1 MAKKHAKHVTL
12 SLRTRPVVRESSSF
26 SSLPFGC
33 SHFFL
38 NSLLGS
44 PLSWDS
50 RHFSVLLDGRYD
62 GEVHKEAM
70 KERKSSSCG
79 PSTKATNP
87 SSSSSRGET
96 EAAGVGGVFSVIVSC
111 VNERENI
118 SKCIASARATLTPTK
133 TSTRRRRTR
142 VIVVDGNSTDGTV
155 DEAKKCA
162 AHAKKND
169 VKVVVKKNE
178 ERGRAKQFNRG
189 GMESMMVSKRE
200 SARDDDEHILVF
212 LHADTTMPETYRDD
226 IFDALRKERERRERE
241 RLFPSAW
248 GVIKNGC
255 SKLARRG
262 NAKTDDAKT
271 EVLPCWGAFPIKLSG
286 ERSKWRKNVVAS
298 LANFRTRRTSI
309 PYGDQAIFVTAS
321 AFAKHKFDESKTFME
336 DYEYSLRLKK
346 AFGKPALV
354 SEKSPVTTDSR
365 RFERVG
371 FMNTTIINILCV
383 VGYHL
388 DVDVETLAKFYRNAD
403 KKDDR

>member
-1 MAKKHAKHVTL
+1 MTEDKEDHQSEGKRLK
-12 SLRTRPVVRESSSF
+12 SISVVISCLNES
-26 SSLPFGC
+26 
-33 SHFFL
+33 
-38 NSLLGS
+38 
-44 PLSWDS
+44 
-50 RHFSVLLDGRYD
+50 
-62 GEVHKEAM
+62 
-70 KERKSSSCG
+70 
-79 PSTKATNP
+79 
-87 SSSSSRGET
+87 
-96 EAAGVGGVFSVIVSC
+96 
-111 VNERENI
+111 ENI
-118 SKCIASARATLTPTK
+118 SKCIRSTLAQKGRKNWGNQHHTDGVREKERVRTK
-133 TSTRRRRTR
+133 
-142 VIVVDGNSTDGTV
+142 VVVVDGGSTDDTV
-155 DEAKKCA
+155 LRAKKVLSDMKTKSDGKDEEEVIIVECA
-162 AHAKKND
+162 
-169 VKVVVKKNE
+169 

-189 GMESMMVSKRE
+189 GRVVLRGSLEETKE
-200 SARDDDEHILVF
+200 ENILVF

-388 DVDVETLAKFYRNAD
+388 DVDAETLAKFYRNAD

>member
-1 MAKKHAKHVTL
+1 M
-12 SLRTRPVVRESSSF
+12 
-26 SSLPFGC
+26 
-33 SHFFL
+33 
-38 NSLLGS
+38 
-44 PLSWDS
+44 
-50 RHFSVLLDGRYD
+50 DG
-62 GEVHKEAM
+62 G
-70 KERKSSSCG
+70 
-79 PSTKATNP
+79 
-87 SSSSSRGET
+87 
-96 EAAGVGGVFSVIVSC
+96 
-111 VNERENI
+111 
-118 SKCIASARATLTPTK
+118 
-133 TSTRRRRTR
+133 
-142 VIVVDGNSTDGTV
+142 STDGTV
-155 DEAKKCA
+155 GEARKCA
-162 AHAKKND
+162 AAAAKNAN
-169 VKVVVKKNE
+169 VVVVKNE

-189 GMESMMVSKRE
+189 GMESVSKRGGGDCCFE
-200 SARDDDEHILVF
+200 RARDDEHILVF

-248 GVIKNGC
+248 GVIKNGAA
-255 SKLARRG
+255 KLARRG
-262 NAKTDDAKT
+262 NAKTGDAKK

-286 ERSKWRKNVVAS
+286 ERSKWRKSVVAS

-336 DYEYSLRLKK
+336 DYDYSLRLKK

-354 SEKSPVTTDSR
+354 SGKSPVTTDSR

-388 DVDVETLAKFYRNAD
+388 NVDAEILAKFYRNAD